1 MPAQRL
7 LGVPRLRYSI
17 RQLIVGMVLVGL
29 ACVALRNA
37 GPIWVAALLGS
48 VIVLLGAA
56 IPLVLFRDGRQ
67 RAFWFGF
74 GLFGWLYLL
83 VLAYSW
89 SLDPNTAAGNPLRP
103 QSLITSHLS
112 GLGYRQLYPTDD
124 PFTIYGVS
132 GSPYGPNNVNG
143 TIGWPQGGTTVG
155 PDGTSN
161 SFSFYFGSTATN
173 VPRGPTRENFVNV
186 AHAFWALA
194 ISVCGGWFSCWV
206 FATRPACPVSGDSS
220 ATS

>member
-1 MPAQRL
+1 MPAQRR
-7 LGVPRLRYSI
+7 LGVPALRYSI
-17 RQLIVGMVLVGL
+17 RQLILGMALVGL

-37 GPIWVAALLGS
+37 GPVWVAVLLGG
-48 VIVLLGAA
+48 VLILLGAA
-56 IPLVLFRDGRQ
+56 IPLALFREGQQ

-103 QSLITSHLS
+103 QSLITCHLTT
-112 GLGYRQLYPTDD
+112 LGYHKLYPAAETGQY
-124 PFTIYGVS
+124 TAYGMPGMPGGV
-132 GSPYGPNNVNG
+132 NNVNG

-161 SFSFYFGSTATN
+161 SFSFYFGSTATS
-173 VPRGPTRENFVNV
+173 VPRGPTRENFINV
-186 AHAFWALA
+186 AHAFWAIA

-206 FATRPACPVSGDSS
+206 FATRPARPQPEES
-220 ATS
+220 